1 MIFKTSTSK
10 VFKTSTSKV
19 KNSILAF
26 IKFLVSKKVYKA
38 IDILLTPCCHPVVK
52 SAEAT
57 CNEGITVVTIELV
70 NSINLYGAGQGSI
83 FLWFPDLNIFIS
95 TTTLYTDSNTIVFE
109 FINPV
114 GGGTFDASVELYMP
128 TSSDGLI
135 GVSLSTEIFQI
146 TLPDCNSA
154 NNK

>member
-1 MIFKTSTSK
+1 MIFKTSTSR
-10 VFKTSTSKV
+10 V

-26 IKFLVSKKVYKA
+26 VKFIVSKKVYKA

-52 SAEAT
+52 STEAT
-57 CNEGITVVTIELV
+57 CNEENGATIVTIELV

-109 FINPV
+109 FINP
-114 GGGTFDASVELYMP
+114 GLGGTYDASVELYMP

-146 TLPDCNSA
+146 TLPDCNPA
-154 NNK
+154 

>member
-1 MIFKTSTSK
+1 MIFKTSTSR
-10 VFKTSTSKV
+10 V

-26 IKFLVSKKVYKA
+26 VKFIVSKKVYKA

-52 SAEAT
+52 STEAT
-57 CNEGITVVTIELV
+57 CNEENGATIVTIELV

-83 FLWFPDLNIFIS
+83 FLWLPSLNIFIS

-109 FINPV
+109 FINS
-114 GGGTFDASVELYMP
+114 GLGGTYDASVELYMP

-146 TLPDCNSA
+146 TLPDCNPA
-154 NNK
+154 

>member
-1 MIFKTSTSK
+1 MI
-10 VFKTSTSKV
+10 FKTSTSKV

-52 SAEAT
+52 SAEAI
-57 CNEGITVVTIELV
+57 CDGDITVVTIQLV

-83 FLWFPDLNIFIS
+83 FLWIPFLNIFVLA
-95 TTTLYTDSNTIVFE
+95 TTTYTDSNTIVFE
-109 FINPV
+109 FIDPI
-114 GGGTFDASVELYMP
+114 GGGTFDASVELYLP

-146 TLPDCNSA
+146 TLPNCRA
-154 NNK
+154 

>member
-1 MIFKTSTSK
+1 MI
-10 VFKTSTSKV
+10 FKTSTSKV

-52 SAEAT
+52 SAEAI
-57 CNEGITVVTIELV
+57 CNLENGATIITIELV

-83 FLWFPDLNIFIS
+83 FLWIPFLNIFVS
-95 TTTLYTDSNTIVFE
+95 TTTIYTDSNTIVFE

-114 GGGTFDASVELYMP
+114 GDGTFDASVELYMP

-135 GVSLSTEIFQI
+135 GVSLSTETFQI
-146 TLPDCNSA
+146 ALPNCA
-154 NNK
+154 L

>member
-1 MIFKTSTSK
+1 MI
-10 VFKTSTSKV
+10 FKTSTSKV

-52 SAEAT
+52 SAEAI
-57 CNEGITVVTIELV
+57 CDGDITVVTIQLV
-70 NSINLYGAGQGSI
+70 NSINLYGSGQGSI
-83 FLWFPDLNIFIS
+83 FLWIPFLNIFVLA
-95 TTTLYTDSNTIVFE
+95 TTTYTDSNTIVFE
-109 FINPV
+109 FIDPI
-114 GGGTFDASVELYMP
+114 GGGTFDASVELYLP

-146 TLPDCNSA
+146 TLPNCRA
-154 NNK
+154 

>member
-1 MIFKTSTSK
+1 MI
-10 VFKTSTSKV
+10 FKTSTSKV

-52 SAEAT
+52 SAEAI
-57 CNEGITVVTIELV
+57 CDGDITVVTIQLV

-83 FLWFPDLNIFIS
+83 FLWIPFLNIFVFA
-95 TTTLYTDSNTIVFE
+95 TTTYTDSNTIVFE
-109 FINPV
+109 FIDPI
-114 GGGTFDASVELYMP
+114 GGGTFDASVELYLP

-135 GVSLSTEIFQI
+135 GVSLSTETFQI
-146 TLPDCNSA
+146 TLPNCSPA
-154 NNK
+154 

>member
-1 MIFKTSTSK
+1 MI
-10 VFKTSTSKV
+10 FKTSTSKV

-52 SAEAT
+52 SAEAI
-57 CNEGITVVTIELV
+57 CDGNITVVTIELV

-83 FLWFPDLNIFIS
+83 FLWLPSLNIFIS
-95 TTTLYTDSNTIVFE
+95 TTTIYTDSNTIVFE
-109 FINPV
+109 FFNPV
-114 GGGTFDASVELYMP
+114 GGTYGASVVLSMP

-135 GVSLSTEIFQI
+135 GVSLSTETFQI
-146 TLPDCNSA
+146 TLPDCNPA
-154 NNK
+154 

>member
-1 MIFKTSTSK
+1 MI
-10 VFKTSTSKV
+10 FKTSTSKV

-52 SAEAT
+52 SAEAI
-57 CNEGITVVTIELV
+57 CDGDITVITIELV

-83 FLWFPDLNIFIS
+83 FLWIPFLNIFVFA
-95 TTTLYTDSNTIVFE
+95 TTTYTDSNTIVFE
-109 FINPV
+109 LIDPI
-114 GGGTFDASVELYMP
+114 GGGTFDASVELYLP

-135 GVSLSTEIFQI
+135 GVSLSTETFQI
-146 TLPDCNSA
+146 TLPNCSPA
-154 NNK
+154 